1 MEFYPLHTAEYAT
14 VILASDWLYFSRH
27 GLKGGTKRHFL
38 SNVCEFGT
46 VGKISDYQPEG
57 FGFNHQ
63 SGRRLNFRRSFAT
76 LSWAGTL
83 SRWPIKFLN
92 ALSGVYREPTHL
104 SIIVS

>member
-1 MEFYPLHTAEYAT
+1 MTGKLSGILPVAYYPLHTAEYAT

-27 GLKGGTKRHFL
+27 GLKGGTKRYFL
-38 SNVCEFGT
+38 SNLCEFGT

-76 LSWAGTL
+76 LSVGRDVESL
-83 SRWPIKFLN
+83 
-92 ALSGVYREPTHL
+92 VYKVSQR
-104 SIIVS
+104 SIGGL